1 MPAIVGGLGH
11 VCGSA
16 RQTRES
22 AVRYVLIGFLAFA
35 FAALGPADARAA
47 GRSFEE
53 CQARAVALGIHIKR
67 TGRVAQQ
74 YQRYQAAGTA
84 TNPRGFMARCMAGK
98 D

>member
-1 MPAIVGGLGH
+1 MVGELEH

-16 RQTRES
+16 RQAREM
-22 AVRYVLIGFLAFA
+22 AVQYVLIGLLAL
-35 FAALGPADARAA
+35 ALAGLGRADARAA

-74 YQRYQAAGTA
+74 YQRYKAAGSA
-84 TNPRGFMARCMAGK
+84 TNPRGFMARCLAGK